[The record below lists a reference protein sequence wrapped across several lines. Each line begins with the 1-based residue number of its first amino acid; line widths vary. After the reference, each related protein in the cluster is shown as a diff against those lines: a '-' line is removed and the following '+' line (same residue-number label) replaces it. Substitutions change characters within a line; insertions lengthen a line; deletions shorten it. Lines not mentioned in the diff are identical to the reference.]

1 MEQILEVGLLI
12 ILEEE
17 EKETT
22 TVEDLISITAEEEV
36 KVMEEVKDSSN
47 SFSINQN

>member
-1 MEQILEVGLLI
+1 MEEILEVVLLI

-36 KVMEEVKDSSN
+36 KVM
-47 SFSINQN
+47 